1 MSSRRRSRLALIAP
15 GLLVAA
21 TGVGAG
27 DLITT
32 AIAGSRLG
40 LTVLWA
46 VVLGALFKWVLNEG
60 LARWQLAT
68 DTTLLAGWVHQ
79 LGRWME
85 SVFLGYLGI
94 WSFVTGGALMSACG
108 VAGQAIFPFD
118 DPHSGRAWWG
128 LIHGVVGLVLVR
140 LGGIKLFSRAMTTCI
155 AVMFVTV
162 IVTAALIGADADGVI
177 SGFVPSLPD
186 DNRAWLLGVIGGVGG
201 TVTLLSYGYWIRDTD
216 RRGYEGLVTCRW
228 DLGVAYLLTAVFGA
242 SMIVIGSH
250 VDLGEAGSGAS
261 MALPIADALGDE
273 LGVVGRWAF
282 LIGFWGAVFSSLMGV
297 WQSVPF
303 MVSDLLSQRTG
314 RRLDAEA
321 ATHDPAYIAWQVG
334 LTVVPLPLLFGL
346 SMPQVQLL
354 YAVLG
359 SLFMPLLAVTLL
371 IMNNRERWVGS
382 RFKNDPLIN
391 GLLAATLLFFL
402 AAGAHTLFDKLNG

>member
-1 MSSRRRSRLALIAP
+1 MSSTRPRSRLALLVP
-15 GLLVAA
+15 GMLVAA

-27 DLITT
+27 DLVTT
-32 AIAGSRLG
+32 ALAGSRLG

-68 DTTLLAGWVHQ
+68 DTSLLSGWVNQ

-108 VAGQAIFPFD
+108 AAGQALLPFD
-118 DPHSGRAWWG
+118 DPASGTAWWG

-140 LGGIKLFSRAMTTCI
+140 VGGARLFERSMTICI
-155 AVMFVTV
+155 GVMFVTV
-162 IVTAALIGADADGVI
+162 IATAASIGAPTQEVLT
-177 SGFVPSLPD
+177 GFVPSLPD
-186 DNRAWLLGVIGGVGG
+186 DDRAWLLGVIGGVGG
-201 TVTLLSYGYWIRDTD
+201 TVTLLSYGYWIRDTG
-216 RRGYEGLVTCRW
+216 RSGHEGLVTCRW
-228 DLGVAYLLTAVFGA
+228 DLGVAYALTALFGA
-242 SMIVIGSH
+242 SMIVIGAH
-250 VDLGEAGSGAS
+250 VRPDGVGPDVAVKIAATLGE
-261 MALPIADALGDE
+261 E
-273 LGVVGRWAF
+273 LGPFGRWTF

-303 MVSDLLSQRTG
+303 MVADLLGQRRGTA
-314 RRLDAEA
+314 RVDADTA
-321 ATHDPAYIAWQVG
+321 ARDPIYIAWQIG
-334 LTVVPLPLLFGL
+334 LTVIPLPLLFGL
-346 SMPQVQLL
+346 ELAQVQLL

-359 SLFMPLLAVTLL
+359 SLFMPLLATTLL
-371 IMNNRERWVGS
+371 ILNNRERWVGS

-391 GLLAATLLFFL
+391 GLLAATLVFFL
-402 AAGAHTLFDKLNG
+402 VAGGQTLFKKLGG